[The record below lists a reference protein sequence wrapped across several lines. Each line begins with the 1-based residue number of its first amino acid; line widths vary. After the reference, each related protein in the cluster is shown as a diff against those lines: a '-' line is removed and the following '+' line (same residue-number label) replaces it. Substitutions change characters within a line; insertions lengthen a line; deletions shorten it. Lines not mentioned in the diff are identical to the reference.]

1 MSRQSLSRLFAFWN
15 WSKPRRSLA
24 AAPAWREI
32 PVRISMASPG
42 TVRPPFTPEQLDEL
56 HGMLSTGCDDART
69 DRPSWRSGGK
79 AGSAGRQ
86 APLVNVVDR
95 AIAEIAS
102 PRGRRKRARW

>member
-1 MSRQSLSRLFAFWN
+1 MSRHSLSRLFAFWT
-15 WSKPRRSLA
+15 WSRPRRASA
-24 AAPAWREI
+24 AAPPWREI
-32 PVRISMASPG
+32 PVRMSIASSG
-42 TVRPPFTPEQLDEL
+42 TGRPPFTPEQLDEL
-56 HGMLSTGCDDART
+56 HGMLSTGCDDVHT

-86 APLVNVVDR
+86 APFVNVVDR